1 MNMISFRSS
10 HHLSVN
16 LGQLSSVME
25 FLTAL
30 ALGLFYTLCAY
41 SASPGCYKY
50 ATYADDSQIY
60 TPLQTKELLTA
71 VFFTK
76 SRFFRSHL
84 DPLLLSKSP
93 QIRKKHLAAGVDG
106 FINFRGSGF
115 GSIQDCNVPNTIFI
129 WVKSSASC

>member
-30 ALGLFYTLCAY
+30 ALDLFYTLCDY

-60 TPLQTKELLTA
+60 TPLQTEELLTA
-71 VFFTK
+71 VSKLFNK
-76 SRFFRSHL
+76 SNFFRSNL
-84 DPLLLSKSP
+84 DPLLLSKSTP
-93 QIRKKHLAAGVDG
+93 NKGKTTWLQESMALTTLEVLVLEA
-106 FINFRGSGF
+106 FRIAMFPTPSSSG
-115 GSIQDCNVPNTIFI
+115 
-129 WVKSSASC
+129 